1 MTRGAPRLLRAG
13 TALSL
18 VGAAVAAWAIF
29 VHAPADTLQ
38 GPVQRIFYLHVSA
51 AIGAYL
57 CFGVVFVCSVIY
69 LARGSLVADRLAR
82 AAAPVGLLM
91 TSVNLLMGIIWA
103 KPIWLWDP
111 TQTWDARF
119 TSTVMLWAIY
129 AGYLLVRR
137 FATPGR
143 QAARFAAVV
152 GCFGF
157 ADVPITYF
165 SVSWWRTLHPGY
177 VLHAKGGPAL
187 PPEMLQSFMVTLVAV
202 LLATATLVLARYR
215 VEALEEM
222 RERQVQQDLVALEA
236 IEVR

>member
-1 MTRGAPRLLRAG
+1 MTRAIRVGAAVSLL
-13 TALSL
+13 
-18 VGAAVAAWAIF
+18 GAAVAAWAIF

-57 CFGVVFVCSVIY
+57 CFAAVFVCSVAY
-69 LARGSLVADRLAR
+69 LARGSLAADRLAR

-111 TQTWDARF
+111 SQTWDARF

-137 FATPGR
+137 FSTPGR

-157 ADVPITYF
+157 LDVPITYF

-177 VLHAKGGPAL
+177 VLHAAGGPAL
-187 PPEMLQSFMVTLVAV
+187 PPEMLQSFVITLLAV
-202 LLATATLVLARYR
+202 LLGTATLVLARYR
-215 VEALEEM
+215 VEALEER
-222 RERQVQQDLVALEA
+222 RELQVQRDSLTLKTMEL
-236 IEVR
+236 R